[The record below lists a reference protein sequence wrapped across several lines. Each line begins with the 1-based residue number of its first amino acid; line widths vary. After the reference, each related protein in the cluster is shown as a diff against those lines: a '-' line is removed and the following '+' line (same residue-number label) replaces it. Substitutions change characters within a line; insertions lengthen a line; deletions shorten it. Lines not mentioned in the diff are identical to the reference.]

1 MKNTILNELSSLA
14 KKSLTLCPPPFAGKV
29 ARGLFTFLLLC
40 ASITGWAT
48 QYCHTEI
55 NSTNGNGS
63 VFMTCSPTANENEYK
78 ILFEGTNS
86 HPLKAINAVS
96 VGINDINGVPGAS
109 TLTFDFDAAENGS
122 AVATFTCTSTPNAP
136 YVAYIVFKMSDN
148 SELVLNEFPKDM
160 DWTAV
165 CGASSKQSPELSL
178 NATSKTLE
186 KDDVAETFQ
195 IVPTKTAG
203 SGDISYSS
211 NAEGVAT
218 VSNTGLVTA
227 VGPGTATITVS
238 VAENEDFAADSKTLT
253 VEVIDWTSIAW
264 LANSNDSYKLYIS
277 PAISDTYGGKRI
289 DGGTKLWVGCPSD
302 LFGDCSIEFTHE
314 GAGASF
320 ALSNFPRY
328 RNQFTLVCAGTT
340 YTFTVYRKFDGVNL
354 AKGMPTYA
362 GATALPKAEANDGNK
377 ESRWASGGGAKHYPQ
392 YGDVAEDWWVVDL
405 GAMYKINS
413 IKTLYEGATPK
424 NYSFYTSPNNDS
436 WIEIDSYNAV
446 PHDGKTDAD
455 YNEYTYSP
463 GKVGR
468 YVKIFAR
475 EAVQTDFA
483 YGISIWEFEVYGQPA
498 ENVDVNAPV
507 LASAV
512 VSGTPTASQVQIAV
526 SATDSE
532 GAVTLYRVKDSSKG
546 IDHNCLVDAGIITIN
561 DLSEGTNYSFTITAL
576 DNIGNQSNAIVV
588 NTSTAADPTM
598 PQVAAPTPP
607 VRSADDVRAIYAD
620 AYANIL
626 AHPFDKDGFAGMTLY
641 AEKNIGGNNCLI
653 YDRSGSAPVFTTWGM
668 YDDGANAIIAAAG
681 YSDPDDAS
689 HKGVYATSMEYMH
702 IDIWSLQAC
711 NTILIRINDGGRTG
725 DLRLSHDGSGWKS
738 FDIPLSEFVAGA
750 NINNVRWFKFEAFD
764 AITGKVALDN
774 VYFWKAA
781 SGVKSVS
788 AAVNNP
794 LMGTAT
800 VKQNDEDVTE
810 VATGSTVTFSAT
822 PNDGYVF
829 VNWSN
834 DETRATFDAEVN
846 SNMNLTANFRAQGTV
861 YCNTEVTST
870 RDDDVHVA
878 YATMKRTSANNYK
891 LVVRSAETL
900 GNFSNT
906 TLQVNGS
913 ENLNLNNQGTL
924 TDNNHVL
931 TYEFTSTT
939 PPSMTSGY
947 MYLNVPGSKFT
958 ECWFTRLTN
967 IEYEIPCNDDNVPVE
982 SISLNYD
989 EATIEIGA
997 TKTLVVSFNPVYAT
1011 DKSITWTSS
1020 NGTVASVDG
1029 GVVTANTVGTATIT
1043 AETSN
1048 GKTATCAVTVE
1059 PVTEKTCWGTG
1070 TDFTYDDRTI
1080 SWYYSVTRNENKTLT
1095 YYAEFSSSVAGLGN
1109 LDVVIDNDVWK
1120 HMTYNASTM
1129 SASYTTEGTYETG
1142 AVLNDFFYFEGRRQ
1156 DFSYTVGSECAKPT
1170 VDVTGVG
1177 INHTSAELLVGE
1189 TLTLSAEVVPAN
1201 ADDKVIIWE
1210 NSDETVASF
1219 NTSTGEITAL
1229 AEGTTTITAKSHF
1242 DEDIYATCVVTVSS
1256 AITAKTWYGV
1266 ATFTPNEGLTG
1277 FTYSI
1282 TRNTDRSL
1290 TFSVVLDKNP
1300 VGFVGEVCIS
1310 GSYKGMSYSA
1320 STLTATY
1327 TTDANYAAD
1336 GDALNAYWWLKSADN
1351 ADGVDFT
1358 YTVGSEND
1366 PLPQAVAVDETKDNN
1381 AILTTYDDQTVIGVL
1396 GRSFEAHNLYTLVLP
1411 FDVDAAQM
1419 AAKLPGKLTK
1429 LGGVRKKANDDMY
1442 LNFVNVSS
1450 MQAGVAYLYT
1460 PSENV
1465 TNPVFENVV
1474 VKKDLVSS
1482 SYTQDG
1488 YTATYTGIYDAI
1500 DVQAN
1505 ITGTDKYVLGS
1516 DQWLYNVSEMPQ
1528 TMTMNAFRGYF
1539 TLNFGANAAPG
1550 RRARVVFGD
1559 IDDNPMATE
1568 LEELDNKQLP
1578 DKRIENGQLLI
1589 IRNGHTYNAQ
1599 GQLLR

>member
-1 MKNTILNELSSLA
+1 MRKI
-14 KKSLTLCPPPFAGKV
+14 
-29 ARGLFTFLLLC
+29 TFLLALLC
-40 ASITGWAT
+40 VSVMSWGT
-48 QYCHTEI
+48 QYCDETI
-55 NSTNGNGS
+55 TGL
-63 VFMTCSPTANENEYK
+63 TAGETA
-78 ILFEGTNS
+78 GQ
-86 HPLKAINAVS
+86 
-96 VGINDINGVPGAS
+96 
-109 TLTFDFDAAENGS
+109 TLTFTASRTGTLET
-122 AVATFTCTSTPNAP
+122 TFIVTSSTSTVTGIFEGVLQNNGGGTLASEWNNTGGWTLDGNTLTKVVTWTTYPTGNLQL
-136 YVAYIVFKMSDN
+136 YCVVRRDN
-148 SELVLNEFPKDM
+148 SLGGSDIMGKVIESIDVS
-160 DWTAV
+160 AA
-165 CGASSKQSPELSL
+165 CSSKPSPELNL

-186 KDDVAETFQ
+186 IDASAETFQ
-195 IVPTKTAG
+195 IVATKAAG
-203 SGDISYSS
+203 SEDVSYESS
-211 NAEGVAT
+211 NDAIAT
-218 VSNTGLVTA
+218 VSSTGLVTA
-227 VGPGTATITVS
+227 VGNGTATITVS
-238 VAENEDFAADSKTLT
+238 VAENATYAAESKTLT
-253 VEVIDWTSIAW
+253 VEVIDWPNINW
-264 LANSNDSYKLYIS
+264 LENGTNAYKLHIS
-277 PAISDTYGGKRI
+277 PAMGGTQRI
-289 DGGTKLWVGCPSD
+289 DNGNLWIEFPDAVI
-302 LFGDCSIEFTHE
+302 GDISIEPNGGE
-314 GAGASF
+314 GAWRTF
-320 ALSNFPRY
+320 APSNFTGY
-328 RNQFTLVCAGTT
+328 RTQFTAVWRGTT

-362 GATALPKAEANDGNK
+362 GATALPKAEANDGNRG
-377 ESRWASGGGAKHYPQ
+377 SRWASGGAAKHYAT
-392 YGDVAEDWWVVDL
+392 YGDLAEDWWVVDL
-405 GAMYKINS
+405 GAFYEISS

-436 WIEIDSYNAV
+436 WIEIDSYNHTPKAGTG
-446 PHDGKTDAD
+446 DGD
-455 YNEYTYSP
+455 YNEYLYSP
-463 GKVGR
+463 SKVAR

-475 EAVQTDFA
+475 EAVQADFG
-483 YGISIWEFEVYGQPA
+483 YGISIWEFEVYGHPA

-507 LASAV
+507 LASAA
-512 VSGTPTASQVQIAV
+512 VSGTPTTSEIKIAV
-526 SATDSE
+526 SALDTEDGEIS
-532 GAVTLYRVKDSSKG
+532 LYRVRESSLKM
-546 IDHNCLVDAGIITIN
+546 DRNFTAVDGKLTFG
-561 DLSEGTNYSFTITAL
+561 DLLEGTNYSFTITAL

-607 VRSADDVRAIYAD
+607 VRSADDVRAIYTD

-641 AEKNIGGNNCLI
+641 AEKNIGGNSCLI
-653 YDRSGSAPVFTTWGM
+653 YDRSGSAPVYTTWGM
-668 YDDGANAIIAAAG
+668 YDDGANAIIAQSEYRG
-681 YSDPDDAS
+681 SGMGVDAS
-689 HKGVYATSMEYMH
+689 AMEYLH

-738 FDIPLSEFVAGA
+738 FDIPLSEFEAGA
-750 NINNVRWFKFEAFD
+750 NVDNVRWFKFEAFD

-800 VKQNDEDVTE
+800 VTQNAEPVTE

-924 TDNNHVL
+924 TDNNHML

-967 IEYEIPCNDDNVPVE
+967 IEYEVPCDDEDVPVE

-997 TKTLVVSFNPVYAT
+997 TKTLLVSFNPVYAT

-1048 GKTATCAVTVE
+1048 GKTATFSVTVE

-1129 SASYTTEGTYETG
+1129 SASYTTKGTYETG

-1170 VDVTGVG
+1170 VDVTGVS

-1351 ADGVDFT
+1351 ADRVEFT

-1381 AILTTYDDQTVIGVL
+1381 AILTAYNGANVVGVL
-1396 GRSFEAHNLYTLVLP
+1396 GRSFTAGNLYTLVLP
-1411 FDVDAAQM
+1411 FDVDAAQT
-1419 AAKLPGKLTK
+1419 AEKLPGQLTK
-1429 LGGVRKKANDDMY
+1429 LNNTYVKDNGDLRI
-1442 LNFVNVSS
+1442 NFVNVSAVE
-1450 MQAGVAYLYT
+1450 AGVPYLYQ
-1460 PSENV
+1460 PSANV
-1465 TNPVFENVV
+1465 TNPAFVGVSV
-1474 VKKDLVSS
+1474 SKDLNPTKPADN
-1482 SYTQDG
+1482 YAE
-1488 YTATYTGIYDAI
+1488 YYGIYAPMDGNALH
-1500 DVQAN
+1500 AK
-1505 ITGTDKYVLGS
+1505 TKAYVLGPDQYLYAVS
-1516 DQWLYNVSEMPQ
+1516 DLPTTQ
-1528 TMTMNAFRGYF
+1528 TMAALRGYF
-1539 TLNFGANAAPG
+1539 VLNFPG
-1550 RRARVVFGD
+1550 TTPGSPKRLAKVVFNENETETTTDYENLQTD
-1559 IDDNPMATE
+1559 IECT
-1568 LEELDNKQLP
+1568 KV
-1578 DKRIENGQLLI
+1578 IVNGQLQI
-1589 IRNGHTYNAQ
+1589 IRDGKTYNAF
-1599 GQLLR
+1599 GQLVK